1 MAKTLLANQLQFFA
15 IIWCINGEN
24 VVFIWLPE
32 QKCLY
37 RRSKQVS
44 DNFFTSG
51 FFDSVWQSV
60 LKINQF
66 SWHQKWERRKSE
78 RASETQFFFHTTIS
92 KIAFCRN
99 KNEIQYRASS
109 CDHSF
114 FFIVVIFFFF
124 LYYEGRYNKKIN

>member
-1 MAKTLLANQLQFFA
+1 MAKTLLANYSFFA

-24 VVFIWLPE
+24 VIFGCPSKNSFIGGSE
-32 QKCLY
+32 
-37 RRSKQVS
+37 QVS
-44 DNFFTSG
+44 GNFFFTLG

-78 RASETQFFFHTTIS
+78 RASETQFFFHTAIS

-99 KNEIQYRASS
+99 KNEIQYRAGI

-114 FFIVVIFFFF
+114 FFIVVMFFFF
-124 LYYEGRYNKKIN
+124 LYHEGRYKREIN